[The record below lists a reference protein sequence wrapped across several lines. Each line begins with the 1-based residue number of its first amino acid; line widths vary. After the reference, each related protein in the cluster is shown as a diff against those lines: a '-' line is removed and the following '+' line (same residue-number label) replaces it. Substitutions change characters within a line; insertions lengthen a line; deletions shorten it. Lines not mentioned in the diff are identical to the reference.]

1 MIDHYI
7 IPTFSSEW
15 FLVNFIST
23 GIIAIFLFSGL
34 KICKNIDQR
43 MKLGFFIGCILLL
56 RILLI
61 HPYQIHIDIWDKVHS
76 LPLHLCGISA
86 IISSF
91 ILFKFN
97 QILYEF
103 LILLGI
109 PGAFQALLTP
119 ELTLGYDRVLLVE
132 YFISHGGIILS
143 GLYLTYVLGHRPR
156 IKSWLTV
163 AVISQILLFC
173 IHILN
178 GFLNSNY
185 MYTRIKPEV
194 DNILIIGEHP
204 YYYIGFEIFGFLNI
218 MLFYFLFT
226 KTTKYQLEK

>member
-1 MIDHYI
+1 MIQHYI
-7 IPTFSSEW
+7 IPTFSSQW
-15 FLVNFIST
+15 FLVNSILTSVM
-23 GIIAIFLFSGL
+23 AMFLFIGL
-34 KICKNIDQR
+34 RICKNTNQKI
-43 MKLGFFIGCILLL
+43 KLGIFLGIILLI
-56 RILLI
+56 RLLII
-61 HPYQIHIDIWDKVHS
+61 HPYQLHIDIWDKVHS

-132 YFISHGGIILS
+132 YFVSHGGIILS

-156 IKSWLTV
+156 IKSWLKV
-163 AVISQILLFC
+163 AVISQILLFF

-178 GFLNSNY
+178 GFLSSNY

-218 MLFYFLFT
+218 VLFYFLFME
-226 KTTKYQLEK
+226 TTKYQLEK